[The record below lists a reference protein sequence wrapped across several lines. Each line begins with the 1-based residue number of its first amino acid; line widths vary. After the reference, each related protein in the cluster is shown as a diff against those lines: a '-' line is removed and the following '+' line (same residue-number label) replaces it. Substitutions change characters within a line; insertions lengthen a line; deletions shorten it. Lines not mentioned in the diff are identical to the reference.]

1 MNLEYSYLVVFGL
14 LILLGVY
21 YFSPYELKVNE
32 EEGDE

>member
-1 MNLEYSYLVVFGL
+1 MALEYSYMVVIGL
-14 LILLGVY
+14 LVLLGMY

>member
-1 MNLEYSYLVVFGL
+1 MNLEYSYMVVLVL

-21 YFSPYELKVNE
+21 YFSPFELKVNE

>member
-1 MNLEYSYLVVFGL
+1 MVVLVL

-21 YFSPYELKVNE
+21 YFSPFELKVNE